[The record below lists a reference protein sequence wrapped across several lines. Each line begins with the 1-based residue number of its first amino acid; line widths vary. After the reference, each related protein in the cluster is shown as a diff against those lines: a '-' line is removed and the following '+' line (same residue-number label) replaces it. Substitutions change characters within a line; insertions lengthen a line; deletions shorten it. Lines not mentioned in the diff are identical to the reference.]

1 MTLTEPS
8 VAITD
13 STTSTAL
20 WGIQPCPFGR
30 IRIDAGSHCWEQTTR
45 LDTSMVGK
53 RVRLYG
59 INDTNMLRQ
68 TGDVQVG
75 YFAFEVVE

>member
-1 MTLTEPS
+1 
-8 VAITD
+8 
-13 STTSTAL
+13 
-20 WGIQPCPFGR
+20 
-30 IRIDAGSHCWEQTTR
+30 
-45 LDTSMVGK
+45 MVGK

-59 INDTNMLRQ
+59 INDTYMLRQ